1 MVAATTVAPED
12 DLTVLVAVRV
22 RPMTKSETEESNGE
36 EVIKVLDR
44 RFVITNIQSNPDD
57 PLRGNRVREKK
68 YAFDYVFDEH
78 MTQEEIYNLTTRNL
92 VDGVL
97 EGFNATVF
105 SYGAT
110 GAGKTYTMIG
120 DTSKP
125 GIMVLTLK
133 DLFER
138 IQHIRNSEYEYKAI
152 KV

>member
-78 MTQEEIYNLTTRNL
+78 MTQ
-92 VDGVL
+92 
-97 EGFNATVF
+97 
-105 SYGAT
+105 
-110 GAGKTYTMIG
+110 
-120 DTSKP
+120 
-125 GIMVLTLK
+125 
-133 DLFER
+133 
-138 IQHIRNSEYEYKAI
+138 
-152 KV
+152 

>member
-1 MVAATTVAPED
+1 M
-12 DLTVLVAVRV
+12 LV
-22 RPMTKSETEESNGE
+22 S
-36 EVIKVLDR
+36 
-44 RFVITNIQSNPDD
+44 
-57 PLRGNRVREKK
+57 
-68 YAFDYVFDEH
+68 
-78 MTQEEIYNLTTRNL
+78 QEEIYNLTTRSL

-120 DTSKP
+120 DTNKP

-138 IQHIRNSEYEYKAI
+138 IQHIRNAEYEYKVLFSQIIFRAFGELHATKTWKYCAG
-152 KV
+152 KVLPEAAWGAQYT

>member
-1 MVAATTVAPED
+1 MCQFFAF
-12 DLTVLVAVRV
+12 VL
-22 RPMTKSETEESNGE
+22 
-36 EVIKVLDR
+36 
-44 RFVITNIQSNPDD
+44 
-57 PLRGNRVREKK
+57 
-68 YAFDYVFDEH
+68 
-78 MTQEEIYNLTTRNL
+78 QEEIYNLTTRNL

-138 IQHIRNSEYEYKAI
+138 IQHIRNSEYEYKVCVYPSKFEKKEINDSI
-152 KV
+152 KRSHAFAVLPEGDHAAQALTSSKVFRPFS